1 MKCMKKYIPFFLIFL
16 FGYSVLPA
24 QNFPKPAQSLR
35 VISFNI
41 RYDNPGDGDNSW
53 PNRKEHVISL
63 LHFYKAEIFCLQEV
77 LIGQIHDLEI
87 AFPNHEYYGPCRDD
101 GMGKGEACPI
111 FFRKD
116 LFSIEESGTF
126 WYSDTPDQPGS
137 IDWGANLPRIAS
149 WVKLKVLISGNE
161 IIVTSTHFDH
171 ESQLSRNN
179 SARLLRKKLNKI
191 AGDLPVI
198 VCGDFND
205 HPESETYR
213 ELTKQNSDLV
223 LLDARSVSEQSHY
236 GPEFTYIGF
245 DFEGN
250 DGDIIDYIFINDK
263 LSAAGHSYL
272 TDNWNGIFPSDH
284 LPVFVEL
291 KYKEQ

>member
-1 MKCMKKYIPFFLIFL
+1 MKKYIPIFLIFL
-16 FGYSVLPA
+16 FGYSMLPA
-24 QNFPKPAQSLR
+24 QNFAKLEQSLR

-41 RYDNPGDGDNSW
+41 RYNNPGDGENSW
-53 PNRKEHVISL
+53 PNRKELVSSL
-63 LHFYKAEIFCLQEV
+63 LRFHKADIFCLQEA
-77 LIGQIHDLEI
+77 LIKQINDLEL
-87 AFPNHEYYGPCRDD
+87 AFPDFEYYGPCRDD
-101 GMGKGEACPI
+101 GKEKGEACPI
-111 FFRKD
+111 FIRKD
-116 LFSIEESGTF
+116 LFALQDSGIF
-126 WYSDTPDQPGS
+126 WYSETPNQPGS
-137 IDWGANLPRIAS
+137 IDWEANLPRIAS
-149 WVKLKVLISGNE
+149 WVKLKDLTWGHELV
-161 IIVTSTHFDH
+161 VVSTHFDH

-179 SARLLRKKLNKI
+179 SARLLRNKLNKI

-205 HPESETYR
+205 RPESETYR
-213 ELTKQNSDLV
+213 ELTKQNSELV

-263 LSAAGHSYL
+263 LSVASHGYL